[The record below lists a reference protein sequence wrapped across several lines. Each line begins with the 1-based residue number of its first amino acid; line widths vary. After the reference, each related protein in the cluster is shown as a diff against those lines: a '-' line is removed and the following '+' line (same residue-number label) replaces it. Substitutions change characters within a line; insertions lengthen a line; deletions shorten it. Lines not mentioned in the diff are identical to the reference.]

1 MHRIIVPVDFSETSL
16 NAARFTANMLAGKE
30 DALILLYHNYP
41 HDRDLEPVKKRIEDV
56 QAELREIGATTIEYE
71 LEKGGDL
78 VDHLDRLAHT
88 RRATLIAMGLTGQ
101 SELERKFIGSHAL
114 KTVDRSIY
122 PVMIIPPDASFGGI
136 NNVAFA
142 SDFIDVENST
152 PSVLISAVL
161 DLFGPKL
168 HIVNIDPEHY
178 ISITEEKQEQKE
190 ILINLFA
197 QYEKE
202 FYFIGMNDF
211 HDAIHT
217 FLTDYKIDMLITI
230 PRHHTGSSSLWQTSN
245 TRKLAYHSH
254 IPILTAHQ

>member
-16 NAARFTANMLAGKE
+16 NAARFTAKMLAGKE
-30 DALILLYHNYP
+30 DALILLYHNYA
-41 HDRDLEPVKKRIEDV
+41 HDSDFETSKKRIEDL
-56 QAELREIGATTIEYE
+56 QAELRENGAVTIEYE
-71 LEKGGDL
+71 MEKGGDL

-101 SELERKFIGSHAL
+101 SVIERKFIGSHAL
-114 KTVDRSIY
+114 KMVDRSIY
-122 PVMIIPPDASFGGI
+122 PVMIIPPDASFNEI
-136 NNVAFA
+136 RNVAFA
-142 SDFIDVENST
+142 SDFKDVENST
-152 PSVLISAVL
+152 PSVLIGSVL

-178 ISITEEKQEQKE
+178 VSITEEKQEQKE
-190 ILINLFA
+190 KLITLFA

-217 FLTDYKIDMLITI
+217 FLSDYKIDMLITI
-230 PRHHTGSSSLWQTSN
+230 PRHHSGTSSFWQSSN